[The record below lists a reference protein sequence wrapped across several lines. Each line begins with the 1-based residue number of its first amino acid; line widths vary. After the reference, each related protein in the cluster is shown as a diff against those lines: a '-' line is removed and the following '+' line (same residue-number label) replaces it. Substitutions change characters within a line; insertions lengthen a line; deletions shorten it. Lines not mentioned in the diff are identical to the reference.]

1 MQSYT
6 ILSGQDPH
14 ILANALSDTITASVQ
29 GGLSLDAALCVAV
42 QVVADYAR
50 GEYGPAYVEELAG
63 VMRQRLAMPLPVP
76 SSGQGGR

>member
-1 MQSYT
+1 MKSYT

-29 GGLSLDAALCVAV
+29 GGLPLDAALCVAA

-50 GEYGPAYVEELAG
+50 GEYGPAYVEELVG
-63 VMRQRLAMPLPVP
+63 VMRQRLAMPLPT